1 MQALRVDA
9 HNTRLNCLAEST
21 RRNLLTHLKS
31 FLLFTLYFGLV
42 SFPVTEDVLVVYI
55 QFLSRNFKSV
65 NSIKNYVL
73 GIQTISHFNSL
84 VFPDLGLPI
93 FQYQFKGLSRQ
104 LSHTPSRACPFTPE
118 ILRKILYLL
127 DLSDPFQAS
136 VWCVIITGFLLFARI
151 GNLLPKCQKYD
162 HSKQLSRSDVYVAQ
176 DSVVFSLKWTKTIQS
191 AERVLQIPLFCDFSS
206 ELCPG
211 RALFNMIKLSPGSAK
226 DHLFAYSS
234 PHGLKIIT
242 QPQFI
247 CFLRKILSRAGYN
260 ASEFS
265 GHSLRRGG
273 ASLAFSKGVP
283 SELIKSHGDWKSESY
298 LVYLDFTLT
307 DRLTTTKLMLS
318 S

>member
-1 MQALRVDA
+1 LEKVGSIKVIHILRLLCLPVRSLADPVQALRVDA

-127 DLSDPFQAS
+127 DLS
-136 VWCVIITGFLLFARI
+136 T
-151 GNLLPKCQKYD
+151 
-162 HSKQLSRSDVYVAQ
+162 HSR
-176 DSVVFSLKWTKTIQS
+176 
-191 AERVLQIPLFCDFSS
+191 PLF
-206 ELCPG
+206 
-211 RALFNMIKLSPGSAK
+211 
-226 DHLFAYSS
+226 
-234 PHGLKIIT
+234 
-242 QPQFI
+242 
-247 CFLRKILSRAGYN
+247 
-260 ASEFS
+260 
-265 GHSLRRGG
+265 
-273 ASLAFSKGVP
+273 GV
-283 SELIKSHGDWKSESY
+283 
-298 LVYLDFTLT
+298 
-307 DRLTTTKLMLS
+307 
-318 S
+318 